1 MPLPNRQ
8 RQRSRPQPLIRHGID
23 RRWSVG
29 LQRKSFAL
37 AACLVLI
44 TLPLRP
50 QTQGPPILLLLLL
63 LGLRADLSK
72 ISAAHFAPW
81 IAWKLLFLGAEMRVA
96 CIASDHRDRHV
107 SPITGVRAGV
117 ARAARPGMGKQ
128 SSAEFTRQPCR
139 QPGSRR
145 Q

>member
-1 MPLPNRQ
+1 M
-8 RQRSRPQPLIRHGID
+8 RSRLQPLIWDGID

-44 TLPLRP
+44 TLPPRL

-63 LGLRADLSK
+63 LGLCAELAK
-72 ISAAHFAPW
+72 VGAAHFASW
-81 IAWKLLFLGAEMRVA
+81 IARELPFLGAEMRVA
-96 CIASDHRDRHV
+96 CIASDHRDHV

-117 ARAARPGMGKQ
+117 ERARPGMGKQ
-128 SSAEFTRQPCR
+128 NSAEFTRQPCR
-139 QPGSRR
+139 Q
-145 Q
+145 